1 MAKKFKDL
9 VAKMSPESQARARLK
24 AELMISQMKLAEL
37 RKAVGATQSELASCL
52 SITQATISGIESG
65 RDIKIGTL
73 EKYVE
78 ALGGKLSVFAEF
90 PEGQVLLRTGE

>member
-9 VAKMSPESQARARLK
+9 VAKMSPESQARMRLK

-37 RKAVGATQSELASCL
+37 RKAVDATQSELASRL

-78 ALGGKLSVFAEF
+78 ALGGNLSVSAAF
-90 PEGQVLLRTGE
+90 PE

>member
-37 RKAVGATQSELASCL
+37 RKAVGTTQSELAERL

-65 RDIKIGTL
+65 RDVKIGTL
-73 EKYVE
+73 ERYVE
-78 ALGGKLSVFAEF
+78 ALGGKLSITAEF
-90 PEGQVLLRTGE
+90 PEGQVQLSTGE